1 MGTFVCYTY
10 NRSSNKAI
18 RLMKNTP
25 LEIAGHV
32 IQPGSTTCIMLPS
45 ASLYTQNRMDI
56 PVHIFHGKKAGPKVF
71 IMGTIHGDE
80 LNSIEIIRRVHHH
93 ASLKF
98 IHGTLITIP
107 VANIFGFILQS
118 RYLPDRRDLNRAF
131 PGSKSGSMA
140 ARLADILINEV
151 VMACQYGIDL
161 HTGAIGRVNMPQLRV
176 NLETPGAREL
186 ALAFDTPVIIDA
198 KIRDGSLRGAASE
211 LGIPLLVYEGGEALR
226 FNELGIRVGV
236 RGIFNVL
243 ALLGMVAK
251 PTARKRKR
259 YEPVI
264 TENTSWVRAT
274 TSGLVQPVAE
284 LAQAVKKGDPL
295 GYIHDPFLMNASIT
309 VTAPFGGI
317 VIGKTNLPLVNE
329 GDAMYHIA
337 SVEAIEDVV
346 AYIETMHN
354 ELTDH

>member
-1 MGTFVCYTY
+1 MR
-10 NRSSNKAI
+10 NQ
-18 RLMKNTP
+18 P
-25 LEIAGHV
+25 LEMAGQ
-32 IQPGSTTCIMLPS
+32 IIEPGTQTCIMLPS
-45 ASLYTQNRMDI
+45 ASLYTQNNMDI
-56 PVHIFHGKKAGPKVF
+56 PVHIFHGKKAGPKLF
-71 IMGTIHGDE
+71 IIGTIHGDE
-80 LNSIEIIRRVHHH
+80 LNSIEIIRRVHQH
-93 ASLKF
+93 ASLKH

-151 VMACQYGIDL
+151 VAKCQYGIDL

-176 NLETPGAREL
+176 NLETPGAKDL

-226 FNELGIRVGV
+226 FNEGCIRVGV

-243 ALLGMVAK
+243 ALLGMVPK
-251 PTARKRKR
+251 PPARKRKK

-264 TENTSWVRAT
+264 TENSSWVRAP

-284 LAQAVKKGDPL
+284 LTQAVKKGDAL
-295 GYIHDPFLMNASIT
+295 GYIHDPFLMNKSVT
-309 VTAPFGGI
+309 VKAPFGGI

-337 SVEAIEDVV
+337 SVEAIDDVV
-346 AYIETMHN
+346 ANIEVLQDEMN
-354 ELTDH
+354 D

>member
-1 MGTFVCYTY
+1 
-10 NRSSNKAI
+10 
-18 RLMKNTP
+18 MKNSP
-25 LEIAGHV
+25 IEIAGQ
-32 IQPGSTTCIMLPS
+32 IIKPGTITCVMLPS
-45 ASLYTQNRMDI
+45 ASLYTQSRMDI
-56 PVHIFHGKKAGPKVF
+56 PVHIFHGKKAGPRLFVT
-71 IMGTIHGDE
+71 GTIHGDE
-80 LNSIEIIRRVHHH
+80 LNSIEIIRRVHQH
-93 ASLKF
+93 ASLKH

-151 VMACQYGIDL
+151 VMKCQYGIDL

-176 NLETPGAREL
+176 NLETPGARDL

-236 RGIFNVL
+236 RGILNVL
-243 ALLGMVAK
+243 ALLGMIAR
-251 PTARKRKR
+251 PATRKRKK

-264 TENTSWVRAT
+264 TENSSWVRAPA
-274 TSGLVQPVAE
+274 SGLVQPIAD
-284 LAQAVKKGDPL
+284 LSQAVKKGETL
-295 GYIHDPFLMNASIT
+295 GYIHDPFLMNASVT
-309 VTAPFGGI
+309 VKASFGGI

-346 AYIETMHN
+346 AYIETMQD
-354 ELTDH
+354 ELTDPLPDE